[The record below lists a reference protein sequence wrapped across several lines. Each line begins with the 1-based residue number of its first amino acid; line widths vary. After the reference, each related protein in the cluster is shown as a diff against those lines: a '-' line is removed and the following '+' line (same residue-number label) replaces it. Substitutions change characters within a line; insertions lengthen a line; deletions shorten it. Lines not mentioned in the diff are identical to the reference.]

1 MDALGQMNRLAA
13 GLGRAILPM
22 PQRLDEKA
30 NVFSIACGLRSDTL
44 EQRLDDDEA
53 RTSFIGTIAP
63 LIGRRR

>member
-1 MDALGQMNRLAA
+1 
-13 GLGRAILPM
+13 M
-22 PQRLDEKA
+22 PQRLGEKA
-30 NVFSIACGLRSDTL
+30 NVFSIDCGLRSDTL